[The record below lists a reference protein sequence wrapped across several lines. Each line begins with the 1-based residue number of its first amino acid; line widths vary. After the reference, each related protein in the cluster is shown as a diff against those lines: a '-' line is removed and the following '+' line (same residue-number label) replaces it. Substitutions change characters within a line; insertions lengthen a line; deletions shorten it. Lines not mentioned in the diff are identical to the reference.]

1 METFVCTGITFERG
15 HDGTH
20 AVSGLLAKT
29 PRFCMRVCQRFA
41 CAHAY
46 YGAEKREGA
55 CGVCDFG
62 LGGLEK
68 RGSGRRREGE
78 MVNTDISFMFCQ
90 ISGLIPGGPAAESS
104 LLFDGD
110 RLLAVDSVVT
120 DSLLVDQ
127 VILQPA

>member
-1 METFVCTGITFERG
+1 
-15 HDGTH
+15 
-20 AVSGLLAKT
+20 
-29 PRFCMRVCQRFA
+29 
-41 CAHAY
+41 
-46 YGAEKREGA
+46 
-55 CGVCDFG
+55 
-62 LGGLEK
+62 
-68 RGSGRRREGE
+68 

>member
-1 METFVCTGITFERG
+1 MWTGITFERG

-46 YGAEKREGA
+46 GAEKREGA

-62 LGGLEK
+62 LGGPEK

-78 MVNTDISFMFCQ
+78 MVNTDISFMFRQ
-90 ISGLIPGGPAAESS
+90 ISGLNPGGPAAESS